1 MGSLGQDVDVSNITY
16 RNIYTV
22 QSNQMVQT
30 PRLLRSTTNTNILPH
45 SQFMLKS
52 NGGSGTVSNLVL
64 ENFIGHSNAYSLDI
78 EQYWESMKPVAGNG
92 VQLSNIKINNWTGTA
107 TNGMQRGPIQIKC
120 ADGAPCTGVDV
131 TDFNMWTEKGASQ
144 FYSCRSAYT
153 NSKVADSAYCL
164 KEGTGAK
171 YAVVTKT
178 VTTAP
183 TGYAAPKLA
192 DDLQKDFGF
201 TVSIPV
207 PAMPTSFFP
216 NQAPIKALAGSS

>member
-1 MGSLGQDVDVSNITY
+1 VNIWRKLT
-16 RNIYTV
+16 
-22 QSNQMVQT
+22 S
-30 PRLLRSTTNTNILPH
+30 P
-45 SQFMLKS
+45 QFMVKS
-52 NGGSGTVSNLVL
+52 NGGSGNVSNLVL

-78 EQYWESMKPVAGNG
+78 EQYWESMKTLPGDG

-107 TNGMQRGPIQIKC
+107 LNGMQRGPLQIKC

-131 TDFNMWTEKGASQ
+131 TDFEMWTEKGDSQ

-153 NSKVADSAYCL
+153 DLQRAEPLYCL
-164 KEGTGAK
+164 EGGSATK
-171 YAVVTKT
+171 YAITTRT

-183 TGYAAPKLA
+183 TGYAVPKLA
-192 DDLQKDFGF
+192 DDLEKEFGF

-207 PAMPTSFFP
+207 PSMPTSFFP

>member
-1 MGSLGQDVDVSNITY
+1 
-16 RNIYTV
+16 
-22 QSNQMVQT
+22 
-30 PRLLRSTTNTNILPH
+30 
-45 SQFMLKS
+45 MLKS

-64 ENFIGHSNAYSLDI
+64 ENFIGHSNAYSLNI
-78 EQYWESMKPVAGNG
+78 EQYWESMKAVAGNG

-153 NSKVADSAYCL
+153 DLKGADSAYCL

-192 DDLQKDFGF
+192 DDLKKDFGF
-201 TVSIPV
+201 TVSIPA

-216 NQAPIKALAGSS
+216 HQAPIKALAGSS

>member
-1 MGSLGQDVDVSNITY
+1 
-16 RNIYTV
+16 
-22 QSNQMVQT
+22 
-30 PRLLRSTTNTNILPH
+30 
-45 SQFMLKS
+45 
-52 NGGSGTVSNLVL
+52 
-64 ENFIGHSNAYSLDI
+64 
-78 EQYWESMKPVAGNG
+78 
-92 VQLSNIKINNWTGTA
+92 
-107 TNGMQRGPIQIKC
+107 MQRGPIQIKC

-153 NSKVADSAYCL
+153 DLKAADSYCL
-164 KEGTGAK
+164 KEGSGAK
-171 YAVVTKT
+171 YAAVTKT

-216 NQAPIKALAGSS
+216 NQAPIKKLAGSA